1 MAKLCLNVIKHSAD
15 RLPSGVWDA
24 FRSGSHTAFQNIY
37 EAHVHQLLV
46 YGKKISPDQELTE
59 DAVHDLF
66 LELWKSREK
75 LADVEEGQLRFY
87 LYRAL
92 RNRLYTALKRMGSNR
107 TDGVPAEHPDYFQIE
122 EPLETRLIEDQARR
136 ELLASLRTNLKAL
149 TARQQQAIYLRFY
162 EHFSNEEI
170 AQLMGV
176 NYHSAC
182 RFIYSGLKYLK
193 EAVRIL
199 GLSFFLFKF

>member
-1 MAKLCLNVIKHSAD
+1 VIKHSVD
-15 RLPSGVWDA
+15 KLPPGAWDA
-24 FRSGSHTAFQNIY
+24 FRNGSQTAFQSIY
-37 EAHVHQLLV
+37 EGHVHQLLV
-46 YGKKISPDQELTE
+46 YGRKISPDQELTE

-66 LELWKSREK
+66 LDLWKSREK
-75 LADVEEGQLRFY
+75 LADVEEGQLKFY

-92 RNRLYTALKRMGSNR
+92 RNKLYTALKKGENNR
-107 TDGVPAEHPDYFQIE
+107 TAVLFQDNSEYFHVE
-122 EPLETRLIEDQARR
+122 ESLETRLIEDQARK
-136 ELLASLRTNLKAL
+136 ELLKSLRTNLKAL

-199 GLSFFLFKF
+199 GISFFLLKF

>member
-1 MAKLCLNVIKHSAD
+1 MIKHSAD
-15 RLPSGVWDA
+15 RLPRGAWEA
-24 FRSGSHTAFQNIY
+24 FRNGSQTAFQSIY
-37 EAHVHQLLV
+37 EVYVHQLLV
-46 YGKKISPDQELTE
+46 YGKKISPNQELIE

-75 LADVEEGQLRFY
+75 LTDVEEGQLKFY
-87 LYRAL
+87 LYKAL
-92 RNRLYTALKRMGSNR
+92 RNRLYTAFKRGESNR
-107 TDGVPAEHPDYFQIE
+107 TDVVSTENSDYFLFE
-122 EPLETRLIEDQARR
+122 EPLETHLIEEQARR
-136 ELLASLRTNLKAL
+136 ELLTSLRTNLNAL
-149 TARQQQAIYLRFY
+149 SARQQQAIYLRFY

-199 GLSFFLFKF
+199 GLSLFLLKF